1 MSNIYRFNLSDNITE
16 LLTHFAKLHANDDRK
31 TYKKNWEKW
40 CEANQA
46 NLDIETRRL
55 ESLGYNGNVL
65 DKIYKAGRYYFRVK
79 VQERN
84 KVQERRPYVTM
95 LPELIEAMD
104 EHINSIMKNAD
115 FTPAKGYNIF
125 CATYLDLIR
134 NEITRLRDT
143 FNLSSDDIV
152 VEYATTS
159 PSTCRVPVSC
169 SLISS
174 LPSIKKFI

>member
-40 CEANQA
+40 CEDNQA

-79 VQERN
+79 VQEKN
-84 KVQERRPYVTM
+84 KPQERRQYVTM
-95 LPELIEAMD
+95 SLDVIEAMD
-104 EHINSIMKNAD
+104 EHINSIIKNTD

-125 CATYLDLIR
+125 CQTYLELIR
-134 NEITRLRDT
+134 NEIIRLRDT

-152 VEYATTS
+152 AK
-159 PSTCRVPVSC
+159 
-169 SLISS
+169 
-174 LPSIKKFI
+174 IKKTYKNRYYLVR